1 MTVDSAQLY
10 LSEYRDSENDIWY
23 SVYNKLDNNNEAKL
37 LGHINLSK
45 RYFLKSEQ
53 IIRNIKSDDSVFIF
67 ISDGSS
73 SKLANSILN
82 EDQMVN
88 ILRVINRVANNKNIK
103 SYGIYHEEAHYF

>member
-23 SVYNKLDNNNEAKL
+23 SVYYKLDNSHAKL

-53 IIRNIKSDDSVFIF
+53 IIRNIKCDNDVFIF
-67 ISDGSS
+67 ISNDISC
-73 SKLANSILN
+73 KLANSILN
-82 EDQMVN
+82 EDEMVD
-88 ILRVINRVANNKNIK
+88 ILRIINRVANNKNIK
-103 SYGIYHEEAHYF
+103 SYGIYHEEAHHF